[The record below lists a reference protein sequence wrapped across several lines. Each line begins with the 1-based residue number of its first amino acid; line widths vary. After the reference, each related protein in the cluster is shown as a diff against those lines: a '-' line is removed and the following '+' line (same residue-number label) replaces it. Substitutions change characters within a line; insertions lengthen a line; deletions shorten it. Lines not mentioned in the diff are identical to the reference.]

1 MAFLWWASLN
11 RIFKPHWK
19 YTVWDPEVRFIGI
32 LMSTKESQA
41 VIPLADDESIVI
53 RKVDEGLWIVKWDKS
68 YYLAEA
74 ENQLSNTKLL
84 WDGEIPIMQKG
95 LSYIENSLSTFLL

>member
-1 MAFLWWASLN
+1 MSLTKS
-11 RIFKPHWK
+11 IFISLIER
-19 YTVWDPEVRFIGI
+19 VLFEIPEIRFIGI

-53 RKVDEGLWIVKWDKS
+53 RKVDERLWIVKWDKN
-68 YYLAEA
+68 YYLVEA

-84 WDGEIPIMQKG
+84 WDGEIPIM
-95 LSYIENSLSTFLL
+95 

>member
-1 MAFLWWASLN
+1 MSLTKS
-11 RIFKPHWK
+11 IFISLIER
-19 YTVWDPEVRFIGI
+19 VLFEIPEIRFIGI

-68 YYLAEA
+68 YYLVEA
-74 ENQLSNTKLL
+74 EN
-84 WDGEIPIMQKG
+84 
-95 LSYIENSLSTFLL
+95 

>member
-1 MAFLWWASLN
+1 MSLTKS
-11 RIFKPHWK
+11 IFISLIER
-19 YTVWDPEVRFIGI
+19 VLFEIPEVRFIGI

-68 YYLAEA
+68 YYLVEA
-74 ENQLSNTKLL
+74 EN
-84 WDGEIPIMQKG
+84 
-95 LSYIENSLSTFLL
+95 

>member
-1 MAFLWWASLN
+1 MSLTKS
-11 RIFKPHWK
+11 IFISLIER
-19 YTVWDPEVRFIGI
+19 VLFEIPEVRFIGI

-41 VIPLADDESIVI
+41 VIPLAHDESIVI